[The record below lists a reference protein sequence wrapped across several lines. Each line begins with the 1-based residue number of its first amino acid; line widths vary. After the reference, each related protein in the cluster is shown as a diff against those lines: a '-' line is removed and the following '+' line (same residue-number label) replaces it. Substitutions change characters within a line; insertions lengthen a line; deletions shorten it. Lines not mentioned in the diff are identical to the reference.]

1 MEKILKFSGFER
13 MYEDYGFVFE
23 ASSIVP
29 KPTKPQDSVVNLKTG
44 QASQMI
50 TNMLA
55 AFGGPKKQ
63 AAGKPKPGAKA
74 KGDVKTAPGS
84 KPAAKP
90 KVLEEGYDEYDF
102 EEYDYESEMHESE
115 DFDDSENWDYGYDG
129 DDEDDEDE
137 DIDEGYEYFGYDL
150 LEEKDDKK
158 SPNKKAYLKLNDKG
172 PIVKKIKELLDLES
186 KTDVF
191 DRELEQE
198 VIEFKKDEKFP
209 KVDGVVGDFAYK
221 KMLASKGIK
230 RSRMRKALTEFV
242 NSANSIRKNDK
253 GLKPTAKA
261 GGPNVLKL
269 NSKGD
274 AVKRVQSALDISQ
287 SGTFDKATEEEVIDF
302 KKDEKYKKVD
312 GTVGAADY
320 QKMLAANG
328 IKRSRLRRMV
338 AEFTKLLGASAAK
351 PGAKPADKKGA
362 DKKGADKKGADKK
375 GAAKPGAPIPG
386 GDISRSGS
394 LYGIFSSM
402 TIITINGSQYVV
414 AIPTKDAAAKLAPL
428 KKTKDFVK
436 RFGWLMLAER
446 AAGKALI
453 YTTEGTAISTLPT
466 ANAMNNMAITSY
478 RYAKPGTMS
487 AISSMVHGLAQ
498 VQKWNTLGGISKKLS
513 SGNLNA
519 GNLWTGYVTSCTQS
533 LKGSAAGMYAL
544 LCAMRASLAP
554 MGKEGGAP
562 ASLAMPIFKPYGK
575 SLGLNWQNA
584 KNTAEAKIAASKALN
599 AKKKTATKDILV
611 QIVKNHKAVQANSI
625 KGAQA
630 ALKVVSKFGKESK
643 AGVEASIKATNDY
656 FKGLVKWT
664 ELTPTKPGAPAAK
677 PGAAKPGAPAAK
689 PGAPAAKPAAPAAKP
704 AAPAAKP
711 AAVPP
716 RTGSTPTTKGKAINP
731 NLTARR

>member
-55 AFGGPKKQ
+55 VFGGPKKKE
-63 AAGKPKPGAKA
+63 AAKSKGEVKPKAGA
-74 KGDVKTAPGS
+74 
-84 KPAAKP
+84 KPAAKS

-102 EEYDYESEMHESE
+102 EEYDYDYEMYESE
-115 DFDDSENWDYGYDG
+115 DFEESENLDYGYD
-129 DDEDDEDE
+129 DDDEDE
-137 DIDEGYEYFGYDL
+137 DDIDEDYEYFGYDL
-150 LEEKDDKK
+150 LEEKDSKK
-158 SPNKKAYLKLNDKG
+158 PSNVYLKLNDKG
-172 PIVKKIKELLDLES
+172 PIVKKVKDLLDLDS

-209 KVDGVVGDFAYK
+209 KVDGVVGDFAYR
-221 KMLASKGIK
+221 KMLMSKGIK
-230 RSRMRKALTEFV
+230 RSRMRKALAEFM
-242 NSANSIRKNDK
+242 SAAGNIRNPK
-253 GLKPTAKA
+253 KPAAAAKA
-261 GGPNVLKL
+261 GGPSVLKL

-312 GTVGAADY
+312 GTVGVADY
-320 QKMLAANG
+320 QKMLSAKG
-328 IKRSRLRRMV
+328 IKRSRLKRMM

-362 DKKGADKKGADKK
+362 AK
-375 GAAKPGAPIPG
+375 GAAKPGAPVPS
-386 GDISRSGS
+386 GDIAKSGS
-394 LYGIFSSM
+394 LYGLFSSM

-414 AIPTKDAAAKLAPL
+414 AIPTKDASAKLAPL

-436 RFGWLMLAER
+436 RFGWLMLVEK

-466 ANAMNNMAITSY
+466 ANAMNNMAITSSK
-478 RYAKPGTMS
+478 YAKAGTMS
-487 AISSMVHGLAQ
+487 ALSSMVHGLAQ
-498 VQKWNTLGGISKKLS
+498 VQKWNTLGGVSKKLS
-513 SGNLNA
+513 AGNLNA

-533 LKGSAAGMYAL
+533 LKASAAGMYAL

-584 KNTAEAKIAASKALN
+584 KNTAEAKIAANKALN

-611 QIVKNHKAVQANSI
+611 QVVKNHKLVQSNST

-630 ALKVVSKFGKESK
+630 ALKVVSNFGPGPK
-643 AGVEASIKATNDY
+643 AGVAASIKATTNYLND
-656 FKGLVKWT
+656 LVKWT
-664 ELTPTKPGAPAAK
+664 ELTG
-677 PGAAKPGAPAAK
+677 GKPGAPAAK
-689 PGAPAAKPAAPAAKP
+689 PGAPAAKPGAPAKPGAAPAKP
-704 AAPAAKP
+704 AATAAKP
-711 AAVPP
+711 AVPP
-716 RTGSTPTTKGKAINP
+716 RTGTTPTTKGKAINP

>member
-55 AFGGPKKQ
+55 VFGGPKKQ
-63 AAGKPKPGAKA
+63 AAAKAKAEVKA
-74 KGDVKTAPGS
+74 KGDVKAGA

-90 KVLEEGYDEYDF
+90 KVLEEGYYDEYDF
-102 EEYDYESEMHESE
+102 EEYDYEMYESE
-115 DFDDSENWDYGYDG
+115 DLEDSENWDYGYDG
-129 DDEDDEDE
+129 DDEYEGEDDDM
-137 DIDEGYEYFGYDL
+137 DEGYEYFGYDL
-150 LEEKDDKK
+150 IEEKDGKK
-158 SPNKKAYLKLNDKG
+158 SPNNKAYLKLNDKG

-209 KVDGVVGDFAYK
+209 KVDGVVGDFAFK

-230 RSRMRKALTEFV
+230 RSRMRKALTEFI

-253 GLKPTAKA
+253 GAKPAAK
-261 GGPNVLKL
+261 GGAANILKL

-274 AVKRVQSALDISQ
+274 AVKRVQSALDIDQ
-287 SGTFDKATEEEVIDF
+287 SGTFDKATEEEVVEF

-312 GTVGAADY
+312 GTVGVADY
-320 QKMLAANG
+320 QKMLASKG
-328 IKRSRLRRMV
+328 IKRSRLKRMV

-351 PGAKPADKKGA
+351 PGAAKPADKKGE
-362 DKKGADKKGADKK
+362 DKKGAVKG
-375 GAAKPGAPIPG
+375 GAKPGAPGAPIPG
-386 GDISRSGS
+386 GNIAKSGA
-394 LYGIFSSM
+394 LYGLFSSM
-402 TIITINGSQYVV
+402 TIISINGSQYVV
-414 AIPTKDAAAKLAPL
+414 SIPTKDAAAKLAPL

-436 RFGWLMLAER
+436 RFGWLMLVEK

-453 YTTEGTAISTLPT
+453 FTTEGTAISTTQT
-466 ANAMNNMAITSY
+466 ADAMNNMAITSS
-478 RYAKPGTMS
+478 RYAKAGTMS
-487 AISSMVHGLAQ
+487 ALSSMVHGLAQ
-498 VQKWNTLGGISKKLS
+498 VQKWNTLGGVSKKLS
-513 SGNLNA
+513 AGNLNA
-519 GNLWTGYVTSCTQS
+519 GNLWTGYVTSCTQA
-533 LKGSAAGMYAL
+533 LKASASGMYAL

-584 KNTAEAKIAASKALN
+584 KNTAEAKIAAGKVLN
-599 AKKKTATKDILV
+599 AKKKTATRDILV
-611 QIVKNHKAVQANSI
+611 QVVKNHKLVQANST

-630 ALKVVSKFGKESK
+630 ALKVVSKFGQGPK
-643 AGVEASIKATNDY
+643 AGVSASIKSTQNY
-656 FKGLVKWT
+656 LNGLVKWT
-664 ELTPTKPGAPAAK
+664 DLTGGKPGAAPTKPGAAPTK
-677 PGAAKPGAPAAK
+677 PGAAPAK
-689 PGAPAAKPAAPAAKP
+689 PGTPAAKPAAPAA
-704 AAPAAKP
+704 AKP
-711 AAVPP
+711 AAAPAKASVPP
-716 RTGSTPTTKGKAINP
+716 RTGTTSATKGRALNP